1 MKKNQPIRIKEVKM
15 KLITKKAKIQ
25 QISQMNKTRKMIKN
39 KEKTSLVKKGKN
51 KRKTKIAMKT
61 RIKMERS
68 QAKKAKTNLAVQNK
82 SLKIMNNLAM
92 KVRISKVM
100 PFQRALQI

>member
-1 MKKNQPIRIKEVKM
+1 
-15 KLITKKAKIQ
+15 
-25 QISQMNKTRKMIKN
+25 MNKTRKMIKN